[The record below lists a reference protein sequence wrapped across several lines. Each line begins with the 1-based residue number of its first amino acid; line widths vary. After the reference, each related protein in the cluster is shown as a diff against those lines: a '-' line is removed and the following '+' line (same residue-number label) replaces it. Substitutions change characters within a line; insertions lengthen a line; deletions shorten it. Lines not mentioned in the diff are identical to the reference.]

1 MLYASLA
8 DLKDGQPTFADTSY
22 SDKTCI
28 RKLWA
33 QAGILKG
40 ILAESYTLPVGVA
53 ASGTLTF
60 AGNVSGDDTVIAG
73 AKTYTYK
80 ASPAAANDVD
90 IGATSTQSAINLMRA
105 IIEGTNGGS
114 YHADTT
120 INVDCYATRSGLVL
134 TVKAWKYGEDGN
146 DLALSTTAAN
156 ITASAAYLSGG
167 LHEYKVLGQIH
178 EWMTTIILL
187 GGQSNSKLSGK
198 GSRSTI
204 DDAREAIKTALATI
218 HQHGGLIDTEGNILT
233 PLSGAME
240 TDCDDSYP
248 FAGTDDPVYWH
259 NDPDRVPDRE

>member
-1 MLYASLA
+1 MLFASLA
-8 DLKDGQPTFADTSY
+8 DLKAGQPTFADTSY

-28 RKLWA
+28 SKLRS
-33 QAGILKG
+33 QAAILKG
-40 ILAESYTLPVGVA
+40 ILAQFYTLPVGVA

-60 AGNVSGDDTVIAG
+60 AGNVSGDDTVVVG
-73 AKTYTYK
+73 AKTYTFK
-80 ASPAAANDVD
+80 ATPAAANDVD

-167 LHEYKVLGQIH
+167 LHEYAVLGQIH
-178 EWMTTIILL
+178 EWLATIVLL
-187 GGQSNSKLSGK
+187 GGQSNSKLAGTGNK
-198 GSRSTI
+198 GTVA
-204 DDAREAIKTALATI
+204 DARDSIEEALESIK
-218 HQHGGLIDTEGNILT
+218 QSGGLIDTLGNILS
-233 PLSGAME
+233 PLSGAMA
-240 TDCDDSYP
+240 TDCEDSYP
-248 FAGTDDPVYWH
+248 FAGTDDPVYWK